1 MTREIKII
9 TLDVENKI
17 NKSKLKLKVTTLDK
31 EQLYVNIK
39 RNLRYFKKYHLK
51 IWEVNIKHVIISYMP
66 FI

>member
-1 MTREIKII
+1 MTIEIKII

-39 RNLRYFKKYHLK
+39 RNLRK
-51 IWEVNIKHVIISYMP
+51 IFEEAPPQNLRSEY
-66 FI
+66 